1 MKIILLQSVRG
12 LGDPGQ
18 LVNVKSGYARNYLI
32 PNDMAIY
39 ATKGNIAQAEFQI
52 AKTRELEEKRVAELQ
67 EVCNKLN
74 KLTLKYELQ
83 ASEED
88 KLFGSVTPQMVSE
101 QLLENGFNVE
111 KKDIAISDPI
121 KSIGSH
127 YVDIFLHKDVV
138 AKVKIKVKALSV

>member
-39 ATKGNIAQAEFQI
+39 ATKGNISQAEFQI
-52 AKTRELEEKRVAELQ
+52 AKTKELEEKRIAELQ

-74 KLTLKYELQ
+74 KVTLKYELQ

-111 KKDIAISDPI
+111 KKDIAISEPI

-138 AKVKIKVKALSV
+138 AKVKVKVKALSV

>member
-52 AKTRELEEKRVAELQ
+52 AKTRELEEKR
-67 EVCNKLN
+67 KPRR
-74 KLTLKYELQ
+74 K
-83 ASEED
+83 
-88 KLFGSVTPQMVSE
+88 TP
-101 QLLENGFNVE
+101 
-111 KKDIAISDPI
+111 I
-121 KSIGSH
+121 
-127 YVDIFLHKDVV
+127 
-138 AKVKIKVKALSV
+138 

>member
-39 ATKGNIAQAEFQI
+39 ATKGNISQAEFQI

-74 KLTLKYELQ
+74 KVTLKYELQ

>member
-39 ATKGNIAQAEFQI
+39 ATKGNISQAEFQI
-52 AKTRELEEKRVAELQ
+52 AKTKELEEKRIAELQ

-74 KLTLKYELQ
+74 KVTLKYELQ

>member
-83 ASEED
+83 ASDED

-111 KKDIAISDPI
+111 KKDIAIPDPI